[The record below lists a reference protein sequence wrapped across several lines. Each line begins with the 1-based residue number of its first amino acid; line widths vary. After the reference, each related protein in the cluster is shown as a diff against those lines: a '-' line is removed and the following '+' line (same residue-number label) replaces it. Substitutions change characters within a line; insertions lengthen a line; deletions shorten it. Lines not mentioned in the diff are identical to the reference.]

1 MNETGPWPG
10 PRLHWLELVA
20 PLVLLVILGLFA
32 MPNYYEYRPQVE
44 LQETAHALEKLV
56 LSARHASVESGN
68 AYLAFDPQGRSV
80 AFYEGEPGSGAAQRS
95 QLSLPGSLTFGYD
108 EKVQPFPSLL
118 LEDGTNLAVA
128 DDGVTFENNTLLFGG
143 GLLEGFPGLIYLRSS
158 QGENLALYVR
168 ISGDV
173 QLHEW
178 DGRRWN
184 RRTELAA
191 RYPQ

>member
-1 MNETGPWPG
+1 M
-10 PRLHWLELVA
+10 A

-68 AYLAFDPQGRSV
+68 AYLAFDPAGRSV
-80 AFYEGEPGSGAAQRS
+80 AFFEGEPGGAAAPRS

-143 GLLEGFPGLIYLRSS
+143 GLLEGFPGLIYLRSN

-178 DGRRWN
+178 DGQRWN